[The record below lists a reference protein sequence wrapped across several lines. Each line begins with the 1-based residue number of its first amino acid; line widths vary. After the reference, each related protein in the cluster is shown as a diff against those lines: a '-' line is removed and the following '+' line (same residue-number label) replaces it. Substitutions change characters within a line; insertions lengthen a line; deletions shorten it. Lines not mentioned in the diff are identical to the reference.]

1 MIIKI
6 CGITN
11 LEDALAAV
19 EFGATALGIN
29 FWKGSKRYL
38 ELPAANKIIQEI
50 PKTVLAV
57 GVFVDAPASVMDRI
71 AEEVGLDA
79 VQLHG
84 RLDRKPKTPLW
95 QAFSADTPGLRENV
109 ESSPAEAF
117 VIDTPAGQ
125 QRGGTGKAF
134 DWSLA
139 AGLPGRIVI
148 AGGLGAD
155 NVGGAIRA
163 VRPWGVDACSR
174 LELRPGRKDLQKM
187 EDFIQAVL
195 TEKE

>member
-19 EFGATALGIN
+19 EFGATALGFN

-38 ELPAANKIIQEI
+38 ELPAANKIIQEL

-57 GVFVDAPASVMDRI
+57 GVFVDAPATVMDRI
-71 AEEVGLDA
+71 AQEVGLDV

-84 RLDRKPKTPLW
+84 QLDRKPKTPLW
-95 QAFSADTPGLRENV
+95 QAYAANTEGLRENMGQ
-109 ESSPAEAF
+109 SPAEAF
-117 VIDTPAGQ
+117 LIDTPAGE

-134 DWSLA
+134 DWTLA
-139 AGLPGRIVI
+139 AGLPGRIVM

-163 VRPWGVDACSR
+163 ARPWGVDACSR
-174 LELRPGRKDLQKM
+174 LEVRPGKKDLQKM
-187 EDFIQAVL
+187 EDFVQAVRR
-195 TEKE
+195 ESE